1 MLRKAMKYSS
11 QWMVNR
17 GKRLGRN
24 EFCGS
29 STQEGGGTGRVKQD
43 TFLSAHST
51 LCLLLQVYFCPC
63 AVGWRL
69 IHLVFCL
76 FCQKRLFIPL
86 FIEVDYFP
94 GSHAKHKA
102 GLEDKQSGQYHRHP
116 QFTVSAGLCSKTC
129 FSQKIYVLT
138 RTEIV
143 FIQKL
148 P

>member
-11 QWMVNR
+11 QWMVNI

-43 TFLSAHST
+43 TFCTFNPLSPVT
-51 LCLLLQVYFCPC
+51 GVLLPLCRRVEIDSF
-63 AVGWRL
+63 V
-69 IHLVFCL
+69 CL

-102 GLEDKQSGQYHRHP
+102 GLEDEQSGQYHRHP